1 MRNLRQRHSTLARRN
16 GNSFQLRN
24 ICALVRLQAEN
35 DTNLLVALQIGCY
48 GITGYLSLQSVGH
61 SLTCESHLQQ
71 LVIVDL
77 QLNGVGLLQPV
88 KTCHVDVGISG
99 HHLAHLLRI
108 FLNLRIAV
116 AADADHNRIGSRRT
130 ERNRAG
136 VNYSLR
142 QMLGGKLAD
151 ALLQFFAV
159 FHAFGNNY
167 ELCVVITRLYRVDYQ
182 HKARCTFAYV
192 GGNVV

>member
-1 MRNLRQRHSTLARRN
+1 M
-16 GNSFQLRN
+16 
-24 ICALVRLQAEN
+24 
-35 DTNLLVALQIGCY
+35 
-48 GITGYLSLQSVGH
+48 
-61 SLTCESHLQQ
+61 QQ

-88 KTCHVDVGISG
+88 KTCHVDIGISG
-99 HHLAHLLRI
+99 HHLAHLLCI

-136 VNYSLR
+136 VDDSLR

-151 ALLQFFAV
+151 ALLQLFAV
-159 FHAFGNNY
+159 LNALCYNN
-167 ELCVVITRLYRVDYQ
+167 ELCIVIARLYRSITST
-182 HKARCTFAYV
+182 KRGALSPT
-192 GGNVV
+192 